1 MGAISQQLGVAMQ
14 SMDTM
19 AVRPR
24 PSPAAHASTP
34 SLTARVRVGGAQIAQ
49 NMDLFGAPP
58 PALPGRTRAQ
68 AG

>member
-24 PSPAAHASTP
+24 PSPAAHASAP
-34 SLTARVRVGGAQIAQ
+34 VAHGSRAAGGAQIAQ

-58 PALPGRTRAQ
+58 PALPGRTRAL